1 MRAVIVIIF
10 IFIFIF
16 IILPGAVSQ
25 TVRLTELEQRGKRI
39 YLRGA
44 SDAGREITALIGD
57 GTTDVPAATLPCAS
71 CHGADGRGRAEGGV
85 IPSEITWPHL
95 AKTYGHQHADGRN
108 HPAFTEASLMRA
120 ITMGTDPAGNRLLAA
135 MPKYQ
140 MTTDDL
146 HALLAYLKRLGA
158 DHDPGVS
165 DEVIRIGTILP
176 ATGPQAE
183 IGRAMKDVLA
193 ACFAEINAQ
202 GGVYQRRLELRVIE
216 TTDAAQLRR
225 QIEAQEIFAL
235 AGSLMPGSETAIAA
249 QLEQA
254 EVPLIGPFTLQP
266 QTGATVNRQ
275 IFYLFSG
282 LAEQARALVSFTA
295 QAKADQPPRAAIVYA
310 ETETARQIVA
320 AIEDEYRLKNDAK
333 PVQFGFA
340 PDAFAAAQV
349 VSRMQQNQVSE
360 VYFIGSGAQ
369 LAAVVSEAEKLKWQ
383 PRFLMPGALAGRDVF
398 NVPPS
403 AAARIFL
410 SWPTLPADH
419 TRAGLKEMTRLLSQ
433 HQVSLRHAP
442 AQIAAFCA
450 ARLLIEGLQRSGRE
464 LSREKLIA
472 ALEKFYEFRTELTP
486 PLSYGP
492 NHRIGAL
499 GAYIVTLDPAA
510 KTFIPVGDWI
520 SLRRSPAD

>member
-10 IFIFIF
+10 IVV
-16 IILPGAVSQ
+16 ILPGAVSQ
-25 TVRLTELEQRGKRI
+25 TVRLTEQEQRGKRI
-39 YLRGA
+39 YLHGT

-85 IPSEITWPHL
+85 IPSDITWPHL
-95 AKTYGHQHADGRN
+95 TKAYGHQHADGRN
-108 HPAFTEASLMRA
+108 HPAFTEAALARA
-120 ITMGTDPAGNRLLAA
+120 MTMGPDPAGNRLLAA

-146 HALLAYLKRLGA
+146 NALLAYLKRLGA

-165 DEVIRIGTILP
+165 DETIRIGTILP
-176 ATGPQAE
+176 TAGPQAE

-193 ACFAEINAQ
+193 ACFAEVNAR
-202 GGVYQRRLELRVIE
+202 GGIYQRRLELRVIE

-225 QIEAQEIFAL
+225 LIETQEIFAL
-235 AGSLMPGSETAIAA
+235 AGSLMPGSEAAIAA
-249 QLEQA
+249 QIEQA

-266 QTGATVNRQ
+266 HSGATVNRQ

-282 LAEQARALVSFTA
+282 LTEQVRALVSFA
-295 QAKADQPPRAAIVYA
+295 ASSKAAPPRAAIVYA
-310 ETETARQIVA
+310 ETATARQIVA
-320 AIEDEYRLKNDAK
+320 AIEDEYRLKDGAR

-340 PDAFAAAQV
+340 PDAFEAARL
-349 VSRMQQNQVSE
+349 VSRMQNQTSD

-369 LAAVVSEAEKLKWQ
+369 FAAFVSEAEKLKWQ

-410 SWPTLPADH
+410 SWPTLPGDH
-419 TRAGLKEMTRLLSQ
+419 TRAGLKELTTLLSQ

-442 AQIAAFCA
+442 TQIAAFCA
-450 ARLLIEGLQRSGRE
+450 ARLLIEGLQRSGRD

-472 ALEKFYEFRTELTP
+472 ALEKLYEFRTELTP

-499 GAYIVTLDPAA
+499 GAYIVTPDTAA
-510 KTFIPVGDWI
+510 KTFIPVGGWI